1 METPIITHLNREDC
15 KFITWTQNDR
25 TVKKRFYDTETDTDM
40 ENRSDP
46 FEFDQLRFVRGIK
59 KGRNLQHLGSQND
72 DWGKI
77 QTMENYEGIRRF
89 NEGLKLL

>member
-1 METPIITHLNREDC
+1 MVTPIITHLNREDC

-46 FEFDQLRFVRGIK
+46 FEFDQLRFVWEVLKRAEIYNTLAVK
-59 KGRNLQHLGSQND
+59 TMIEAKSKL
-72 DWGKI
+72 WKI
-77 QTMENYEGIRRF
+77 TRV
-89 NEGLKLL
+89 